1 MPELPNGRMTLSI
14 RSVVVVAALIQRDGR
29 FLLIQ
34 RQPGQRW
41 AGYWEFPGG
50 KIEAGEDLRA
60 ALAREIREE
69 LGLTVGVGDL
79 FDYVS
84 YVYEGHHW
92 LVFFFWTR
100 LEPPDQV
107 PTGPWPYRWVR
118 PAEMADLPILPP
130 NEPIVRRLQQD
141 AAIGP

>member
-1 MPELPNGRMTLSI
+1 MASPVGP
-14 RSVVVVAALIQRDGR
+14 VVVVAALIQRDGR

-60 ALAREIREE
+60 ALRREIREE
-69 LGLTVGVGDL
+69 LGLTVEVGDV

-84 YVYEGHHW
+84 YVHGGDHW

-107 PTGPWPYRWVR
+107 PTGPWPYRWV
-118 PAEMADLPILPP
+118 PAAEIERLPVLPS
-130 NEPIVRRLQQD
+130 NEPVVRRLLG
-141 AAIGP
+141 AG